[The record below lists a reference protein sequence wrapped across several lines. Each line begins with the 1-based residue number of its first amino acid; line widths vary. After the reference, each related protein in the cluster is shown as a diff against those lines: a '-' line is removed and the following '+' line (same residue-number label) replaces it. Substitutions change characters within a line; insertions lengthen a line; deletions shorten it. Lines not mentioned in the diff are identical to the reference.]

1 MFTYFILLGSN
12 TADAPEKIRQA
23 LMSFVFIGDI
33 VGVSPVEPSDNGYY
47 NCVAVVRTS
56 MDTESL
62 TEQTKATEK
71 MLGRNADDRKHIP
84 IDIDI
89 VMRDTDILRP
99 REAAAPY
106 FLSGME
112 ALI

>member
-12 TADAPEKIRQA
+12 TPDAPEKIRRA
-23 LMSFVFIGDI
+23 LMSFIFMGDLAA
-33 VGVSPVEPSDNGYY
+33 VSPVEPSDNGYY
-47 NCVAVVRTS
+47 NCVAALRTS
-56 MDTESL
+56 VDTDTLVEK
-62 TEQTKATEK
+62 TKETEK
-71 MLGRNADDRKHIP
+71 MLGRRADDREHIP

-106 FLSGME
+106 FISGLE
-112 ALI
+112 TLG